1 MRIGIV
7 GAGAIGLTFA
17 AALTSTHDVIV
28 LARRPAVAELLGR
41 DGIAIARDTA
51 LEHIPVRATTD
62 AHAFAD
68 RDAVIL
74 AVKAYGTTEAL
85 VPLRGVLPPHALVAS
100 VQNGL
105 GNVEAARAALPGAR
119 VVAGSTTQGAI
130 NLGDGRLRPSNAGTT
145 TFERSDDTSPTSD
158 DLAAAFDAAGLAA
171 RVTDDAAAMLWRKLV
186 VNAALNPLCALT
198 ARANGALVEDADA
211 ELIAR
216 GLASEAAAVARAEG
230 VDAGDGWHTVEAAAR
245 TSAANRNSMLQDLD
259 AGRPTE
265 IEAISGAIVHRA
277 HAHGI
282 AVPLT
287 ETVLHLM
294 RARERAPHEQAPR
307 EPRRGTNA

>member
-1 MRIGIV
+1 MKIGII

-17 AALTSTHDVIV
+17 AALSPAHDVIV
-28 LARRPAVAELLGR
+28 LARRPAVAKLLAR
-41 DGIAIARDTA
+41 DGITLAGDAA
-51 LEHIPVRATTD
+51 VEHVPVRATAD
-62 AHAFAD
+62 ARAFRD
-68 RDAVIL
+68 RDAVIV
-74 AVKAYGTTEAL
+74 AVKAYGTAEAL
-85 VPLRGVLPPHALVAS
+85 APLRGVLAPHALIAS

-130 NLGDGRLRPSNAGTT
+130 NLGDGRLRPSNPGTT
-145 TFERSDDTSPTSD
+145 TFERSDGASPTSD
-158 DLAAAFDAAGLAA
+158 DLVEAFIAAGLDA

-186 VNAALNPLCALT
+186 VNAAVNPLCALT
-198 ARANGALVEDADA
+198 GRSNGAVVEDADA

-216 GLASEAAAVARAEG
+216 GLASEAAAVARADG
-230 VDAGDGWHTVEAAAR
+230 VDVGDAWHTVEAAAR

-265 IEAISGAIVHRA
+265 IEAISGEIVHRA

-287 ETVLHLM
+287 ETVLHLV
-294 RARERAPHEQAPR
+294 RARERASPAP
-307 EPRRGTNA
+307 PPGASV

>member
-1 MRIGIV
+1 MKLGIV

-17 AALTSTHDVIV
+17 AALAAVHDVIV
-28 LARRPAVAELLGR
+28 LARRPAVAELLAR
-41 DGIAIARDTA
+41 DGIAITGDTA
-51 LEHIPVRATTD
+51 VERVPVRATAD
-62 AHAFAD
+62 PRAFAD
-68 RDAVIL
+68 RDAVIV

-85 VPLRGVLPPHALVAS
+85 APLRGVLPPHALVAS

-130 NLGDGRLRPSNAGTT
+130 NLGDGRLRPSNAGMT
-145 TFERSDDTSPTSD
+145 TFERSDDASPTSD
-158 DLAAAFDAAGLAA
+158 DLAAAFIAAGLDA
-171 RVTDDAAAMLWRKLV
+171 RVTDDAAAMLWRKLI
-186 VNAALNPLCALT
+186 VNAAINPLCALT
-198 ARANGALVEDADA
+198 GRPNGAVVEDADA

-216 GLASEAAAVARAEG
+216 GLASEAAAVARADG
-230 VDAGDGWHTVEAAAR
+230 VDAADAWHTVEAAAR

-265 IEAISGAIVHRA
+265 IEAISGAIVNRA

-287 ETVLHLM
+287 ETMLHLM
-294 RARERAPHEQAPR
+294 RARERMPR
-307 EPRRGTNA
+307 EPRRGTDR